1 MTALPPKPEL
11 VRAIG
16 RWTLTGLVLN
26 AIIGSGI
33 FGLPDDVARF
43 LGPAA
48 PWAYVIASAA
58 VAIFIAMF
66 AELASQY
73 RESGGVYLYA
83 RDAFG
88 RLAGIQVG
96 WFAWLV
102 RLTTAGAVVN
112 LCIIYLGEFWP
123 AATTP
128 AIRAVLI
135 VAMVGGLAA
144 LNIRGVRAG
153 ARVSNAVTIA
163 KLAPLALFIVVGLA
177 LLKAHMP
184 APAAENASAVTPT
197 LAQWSDALVVLIFAC
212 GGFEAAV
219 IPAGETKDPR
229 RDAPF
234 ALFTALALVTTFY
247 LLIHFVAMRALPD
260 LAHSERPLADA
271 ARVFS
276 GPAGAAVIALGAI
289 VSTAGWLAGSVIT
302 SPRLTFALAERGDFP
317 AFFARVNPRYRT
329 PHVSILLWAAI
340 VIALALTG
348 GFLWNAT
355 LSGITRLVTY
365 GAACAA
371 VIRLRRRQ
379 PGAAAFRVPGGD
391 ILALL
396 GIAFCVALA
405 WRLTAEQAAIVGG
418 VAVIATVN
426 WIAVRRNS

>member
-1 MTALPPKPEL
+1 MTPLPSKPEL

-16 RWTLTGLVLN
+16 RWTLTGLVIN

-33 FGLPDDVARF
+33 FGLPDDIARL

-48 PWAYVIASAA
+48 PWAYVMASAA
-58 VAIFIAMF
+58 VAIFIAIF

-73 RESGGVYLYA
+73 QESGGVYLYA

-102 RLTTAGAVVN
+102 RLTTGGAVVN
-112 LCIIYLGEFWP
+112 LCVTYLGEFWP

-128 AIRAVLI
+128 AIRAGLI

-144 LNIRGVRAG
+144 LNLRGVRAG

-163 KLAPLALFIVVGLA
+163 KLAALALFIGVGLV
-177 LLKAHMP
+177 L
-184 APAAENASAVTPT
+184 APARAGGEAAAASPT
-197 LAQWSDALVVLIFAC
+197 LAHWSDALVALVFAF

-234 ALFTALALVTTFY
+234 ALFGALAVITTLY
-247 LLIHFVAMRALPD
+247 LLIHLVAMWTLPD
-260 LAHSERPLADA
+260 LARSERPLADA
-271 ARVFS
+271 ARAFA
-276 GPAGAAVIALGAI
+276 GPAAAKLIALGAI

-302 SPRLTFALAERGDFP
+302 APRLTFALAERGDFP
-317 AFFARVNPRYRT
+317 AFFARVDPRYRT
-329 PHVSILLWAAI
+329 PHLSIVLWAAL
-340 VIALALTG
+340 VIGLALTG

-355 LSGITRLVTY
+355 LSAIARLVTY
-365 GAACAA
+365 AAACAA
-371 VIRLRRRQ
+371 LIQLRRRR
-379 PGAAAFRVPGGD
+379 PEAAAFRAPAGRV
-391 ILALL
+391 LAGL

-405 WRLTAEQAAIVGG
+405 WRLTALQAAIIAAVAL
-418 VAVIATVN
+418 VAVAN
-426 WIAVRRNS
+426 WLAVRKK